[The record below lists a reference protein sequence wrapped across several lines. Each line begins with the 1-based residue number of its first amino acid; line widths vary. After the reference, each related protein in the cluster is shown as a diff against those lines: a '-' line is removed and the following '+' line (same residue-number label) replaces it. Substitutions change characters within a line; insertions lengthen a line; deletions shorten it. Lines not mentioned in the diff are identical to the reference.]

1 MPNEK
6 EDFPEFTKDSKTLPL
21 IEKLSAIL
29 TDNFEFF
36 NETNMQDI
44 IKSENK
50 NDSIEN
56 E

>member
-6 EDFPEFTKDSKTLPL
+6 EDFPEYTKDSKTLPL
-21 IEKLSAIL
+21 IESLSVLL

-36 NETNMQDI
+36 NENEVHDI
-44 IKSENK
+44 IKSDNK
-50 NDSIEN
+50 NESIKN